1 VTAIRD
7 RLTAGY
13 EATRLMTD
21 RTPDLLPTRNNILAE
36 LSNVSRAAGAGDLLL
51 FYFSGHGIYEDGE
64 SYLLPADA
72 RASALV
78 DTAVPMRRVRKLM
91 DQSPARAKVV
101 IIDACQSGGSIGKA
115 PVVMSREFI
124 QRVFEEAQGMAVLL
138 SCSPGERS
146 WEWPEKRR
154 SVFTHF
160 LLEAIGGKADRHGKG
175 FVTVSD
181 ANQHVTNGVKKW
193 AVENGRAQTPMLQYA
208 VSGDI
213 MLAKTAGS
221 GE

>member
-1 VTAIRD
+1 
-7 RLTAGY
+7 
-13 EATRLMTD
+13 
-21 RTPDLLPTRNNILAE
+21 
-36 LSNVSRAAGAGDLLL
+36 
-51 FYFSGHGIYEDGE
+51 
-64 SYLLPADA
+64 
-72 RASALV
+72 
-78 DTAVPMRRVRKLM
+78 
-91 DQSPARAKVV
+91 
-101 IIDACQSGGSIGKA
+101 
-115 PVVMSREFI
+115 
-124 QRVFEEAQGMAVLL
+124 VFEEAQGMAVLL

-146 WEWPEKRR
+146 WEWPEKHR

-213 MLAKTAGS
+213 MLARTAGS